1 MEWLYN
7 PVPNNW
13 QWIGLFATILGLA
26 ATFGAAVWA
35 ALRAKGAEKQ
45 SKQARDAAIRLGNVL
60 HLSDLLE
67 DMQELQA
74 MLAREDFDGLAA
86 KAGTIRGR
94 IERFGRQQA
103 LYGLSTDET
112 AQALD
117 MAKGHLDVIMR
128 AAAQWTGKPE
138 NRPGRI
144 RIAVANAYQALTKA
158 FANHHASL
166 DDRVLKP

>member
-1 MEWLYN
+1 MDWLYN
-7 PVPNNW
+7 PVPNVG
-13 QWIGLFATILGLA
+13 QWFGLFATFLGLA

-35 ALRAKGAEKQ
+35 ALRAKGAERQAKE
-45 SKQARDAAIRLGNVL
+45 ARDAAIRLGSVL

-94 IERFGRQQA
+94 IERFGRQQSR
-103 LYGLSTDET
+103 YGLSTEET

-117 MAKGHLDVIMR
+117 MAKGHLSIIIKV
-128 AAAQWTGKPE
+128 AAQWTGKPE
-138 NRPGRI
+138 NRPRKI
-144 RIAVANAYQALTKA
+144 RIAVANAYEALNHA
-158 FANHHASL
+158 FAIQHASL
-166 DDRVLKP
+166 DDKGPKP